1 MKVFKIAMLVFVA
14 SLAAYAFTPQDPM
27 AVGRGMYFMKLN
39 NDRVRVMVVKFAP
52 GQSIGMHRHPDHVV
66 YAIQGGRLQVD
77 EEGKD
82 RVTMNIPTGAVVWLP
97 AQAHQGKN
105 VGKTQI
111 KLLVTELK

>member
-1 MKVFKIAMLVFVA
+1 MKLIKIVLLVFVA

-27 AVGRGMYFMKLN
+27 AVGKGMYFMKLN

-66 YAIQGGRLQVD
+66 YVIQGGRLQVT

-82 RVTMNIPTGAVVWLP
+82 PVTMDAPTGGVLWLP
-97 AQAHQGKN
+97 AQAHKGRN

>member
-1 MKVFKIAMLVFVA
+1 MKLIKIVLLVFVA
-14 SLAAYAFTPQDPM
+14 SLAAFAYTPQDPL
-27 AVGRGMYFMKLN
+27 AVGKGMYFMKMN

-66 YAIQGGRLQVD
+66 YVIQGGRLRVD

-82 RVTMNIPTGAVVWLP
+82 SVTMDLPTGGVFWLP
-97 AQAHQGKN
+97 AQAHQGRN